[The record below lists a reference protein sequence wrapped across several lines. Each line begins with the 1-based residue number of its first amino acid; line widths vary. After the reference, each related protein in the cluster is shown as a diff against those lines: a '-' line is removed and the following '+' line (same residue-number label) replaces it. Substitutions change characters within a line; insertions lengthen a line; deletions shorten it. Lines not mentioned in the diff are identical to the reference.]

1 MYDSNVAGY
10 RLPSWELIFFEIHV
24 MNRFTRGHRCFALL
38 VLVTIAWLN
47 PAIARAAPP
56 ATDKLQALVN
66 DAAAQL
72 QLAYRQH
79 PDERARRQEQLT
91 AVIAAWHA
99 APRSEANN
107 ERLATWLRA
116 AILSSMPGSKDSLPA
131 VPNFA
136 VVVKAEPHPEAHEA
150 PVEQQAAEKVVEKK
164 APTEAVAKPADDPF
178 RDDPVSDSK

>member
-1 MYDSNVAGY
+1 MDRS
-10 RLPSWELIFFEIHV
+10 
-24 MNRFTRGHRCFALL
+24 TRGLRCFAML
-38 VLVTIAWLN
+38 VLVAMAWLS
-47 PAIARAAPP
+47 PAIAGAAPP
-56 ATDKLQALVN
+56 ATDKLQLLVN

-91 AVIAAWHA
+91 AVVAAWRA

-116 AILSSMPGSKDSLPA
+116 AILSSMPGSTESLPA
-131 VPNFA
+131 VPTFA
-136 VVVKAEPHPEAHEA
+136 AIAKAEPQPVAHEA
-150 PVEQQAAEKVVEKK
+150 PAEPQAAEKVVEKK
-164 APTEAVAKPADDPF
+164 APTEAVAKPEDDPF

>member
-1 MYDSNVAGY
+1 MAMVS
-10 RLPSWELIFFEIHV
+10 LS
-24 MNRFTRGHRCFALL
+24 
-38 VLVTIAWLN
+38 
-47 PAIARAAPP
+47 PAIAGAAPP
-56 ATDKLQALVN
+56 AADKLQLLVN

-91 AVIAAWHA
+91 AVIAAWRA

-116 AILSSMPGSKDSLPA
+116 AILSSMPGSQESLPA
-131 VPNFA
+131 VPSFVA
-136 VVVKAEPHPEAHEA
+136 IVKAEPQPVAHEA
-150 PVEQQAAEKVVEKK
+150 PVEPQAAEKVVEKK
-164 APTEAVAKPADDPF
+164 TPTEAVAKPNDDPF